1 MRTISKGVKSLNQS
15 SSKKRK
21 FRKRRKIK
29 IKFSVHIGMNHPGK
43 VEITN
48 HKLNPISEGVQKKF
62 KK

>member
-1 MRTISKGVKSLNQS
+1 MNQS

-21 FRKRRKIK
+21 FRKRRMIK